1 MIFDSWMWFLFF
13 PSFGKTIT
21 LFISSANIFFL
32 WYFHMES
39 CVTVY
44 MIINFRTIDGVC
56 HIFQNWS
63 FQAAA
68 WWWESPYRLL
78 VMAVILLE
86 CLWCYSSSLLYIN
99 QCCYVFFFTGDCGVF
114 LFDKLCL
121 YNLLLVCFLCVPFFC
136 LK

>member
-99 QCCYVFFFTGDCGVF
+99 QCCYVFFSRETVVSFYLISFVYIIYCLFAFCVF
-114 LFDKLCL
+114 LF
-121 YNLLLVCFLCVPFFC
+121 FA
-136 LK
+136 